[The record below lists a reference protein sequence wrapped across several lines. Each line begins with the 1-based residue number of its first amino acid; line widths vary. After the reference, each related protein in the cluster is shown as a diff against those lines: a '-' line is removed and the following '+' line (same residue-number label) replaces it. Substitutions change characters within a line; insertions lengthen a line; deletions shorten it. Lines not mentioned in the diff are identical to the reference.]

1 VKKRIGLLHFL
12 TPELNELVVQ
22 TDKKIL
28 AEWAIDCAKRVLPY
42 FEKEY
47 PHDDRPRVALETLQK
62 WIDTG
67 EFSMKVIRKT
77 SLDAHA
83 AARQVPEGEPARS
96 AARACGQAVATAH
109 VARHSLGAAI
119 YASKA
124 IYEDTRSQE
133 EAEVEGKW
141 HYQHLEELNGMRE

>member
-1 VKKRIGLLHFL
+1 MKKKIDLLRFL
-12 TPELNELVVQ
+12 TPPLNDLVGQ

-28 AEWAIDCAKRVLPY
+28 AEWAIDCAERVLPY

-47 PHDDRPRVALETLQK
+47 PEDKRPRIALETLQI
-62 WIDTG
+62 WIETG
-67 EFSMKVIRKT
+67 EFSMKAIRKA

-83 AARQVPEGEPARS
+83 AARQVSEGAPARS
-96 AARACGQAVATAH
+96 AARACGQAVATVH

-124 IYEDTRSQE
+124 IYEDTHSLE

-141 HYQHLEELNGMRE
+141 HYQHLLELSKK